1 MGFAD
6 NNSLDFDEPIANL
19 ETGELLHD
27 DDGAPGLVITYGPNG
42 VLAVDTLDG
51 EPATAVLASTAMQAI
66 DTAAADLG
74 AFTGALRRDLEER
87 IDTTYAAAYAA
98 RPVHLSPG
106 IGKHEG
112 EVVAS
117 RPTQADVAPELALLG
132 DQFEVLDALAKVFA
146 EASLRVRS
154 IAGDVVQEVQWER
167 DVAKTGGTTSV
178 KVGARGSAIKTTVTQ
193 ATETWTEDT
202 TIVDVLVATL
212 VPAADGEALEAELL
226 ESQAYALGA
235 REGIA
240 GYTALLAAP
249 KFKITALDAL
259 RDKLQGA
266 GDFPLAERLN
276 RAYGKRAKGDPRTTI
291 ERVAAKD

>member
-6 NNSLDFDEPIANL
+6 NNSLDFDEPIADL
-19 ETGELLHD
+19 ETGELLTD
-27 DDGAPGLVITYGPNG
+27 DDGTPGLVITYGPDG
-42 VLAVDTLDG
+42 VLAVDALDG
-51 EPATAVLASTAMQAI
+51 EPATAVLASTAMHAI

-87 IDTTYAAAYAA
+87 IDRTYAAAYAA

-193 ATETWTEDT
+193 ATETWTEDA

-212 VPAADGEALEAELL
+212 VDKPGDNPLEAEVLYA
-226 ESQAYALGA
+226 QAYATGA
-235 REGIA
+235 RDGIA

-266 GDFPLAERLN
+266 NDFPLAERLN